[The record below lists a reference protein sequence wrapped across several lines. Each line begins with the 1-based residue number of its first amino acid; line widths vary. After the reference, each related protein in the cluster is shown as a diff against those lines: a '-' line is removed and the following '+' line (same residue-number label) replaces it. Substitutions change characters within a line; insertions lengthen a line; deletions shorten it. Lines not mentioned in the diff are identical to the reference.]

1 MGILFL
7 RSCAPSPSA
16 LHPLLLNY
24 STLNL
29 PPFPPHPPFPPYPYH
44 PLNNSTLPTF
54 LGGTCR
60 CTLKGGCICGR
71 PNALRSPAPEGGPK
85 EASVLVPARDH
96 LDVLLTAREPNSL
109 LRYEFSVEAQGVEFS
124 ALLTPDEEEGGGG
137 GGKAGGEV
145 LVLVPLA
152 KRKAGEGKVKGEV
165 VVPHA
170 GLVTVRFGNEYSFL
184 TGKQLTGVTISVE
197 APSETLKG

>member
-1 MGILFL
+1 M
-7 RSCAPSPSA
+7 
-16 LHPLLLNY
+16 
-24 STLNL
+24 
-29 PPFPPHPPFPPYPYH
+29 
-44 PLNNSTLPTF
+44 
-54 LGGTCR
+54 
-60 CTLKGGCICGR
+60 
-71 PNALRSPAPEGGPK
+71 
-85 EASVLVPARDH
+85 LVPARDH

-124 ALLTPDEEEGGGG
+124 ALLTPDEEVEGGEGGGG
-137 GGKAGGEV
+137 GKVGGEV

-152 KRKAGEGKVKGEV
+152 KRKAGEGRVKGEV